1 MHSHAATPNPMNHAS
16 ATLELSP
23 TTVLRGRLLKG
34 AASMSRLSL
43 NALSACADDARNRAE
58 IVFVQVL
65 TLFNFDAEGVMGS

>member
-1 MHSHAATPNPMNHAS
+1 MNHAS

-43 NALSACADDARNRAE
+43 NALSACADDARKTREGEAAFAGWGAPRPRAC
-58 IVFVQVL
+58 
-65 TLFNFDAEGVMGS
+65 DKGVTRV